1 MMNIRLF
8 AIAAPVLAIMAS
20 VSTAEAGAGD
30 YEFKPVTT
38 EVKSGTGGEVAV
50 RLVCRSDGKPAAD
63 AVIFRSRLDMS
74 PEEMGGMTAKLTA
87 EPSSE
92 PGLYR
97 FKAEPTMAG
106 RWALK
111 LMAKVPGESDTVEG
125 TVIVTARD

>member
-1 MMNIRLF
+1 MNTRLF
-8 AIAAPVLAIMAS
+8 ASRRRRLRSWLPFPRPKRVRKTTSL
-20 VSTAEAGAGD
+20 G
-30 YEFKPVTT
+30 PLQT

-50 RLVCRSDGKPAAD
+50 RLVQKSDGKPVAN

-74 PEEMGGMTAKLTA
+74 PEEMGDMTAKLTA

-92 PGLYR
+92 PGVYR

-111 LMAKVPGESDTVEG
+111 LMAKVPGESETVEG
-125 TVIVTARD
+125 TVIITAKD